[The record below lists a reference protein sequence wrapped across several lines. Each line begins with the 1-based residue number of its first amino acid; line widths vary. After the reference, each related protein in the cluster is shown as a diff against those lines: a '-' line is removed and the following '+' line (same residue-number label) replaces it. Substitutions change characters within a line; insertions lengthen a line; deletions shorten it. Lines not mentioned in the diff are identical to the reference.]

1 MTLRV
6 SVVSCSSCIRKK
18 SFSSMSLS
26 FESGSAYKEKSKNLI
41 MTKNVIIKKEN
52 EKSEVTR

>member
-1 MTLRV
+1 
-6 SVVSCSSCIRKK
+6 
-18 SFSSMSLS
+18 MSLS